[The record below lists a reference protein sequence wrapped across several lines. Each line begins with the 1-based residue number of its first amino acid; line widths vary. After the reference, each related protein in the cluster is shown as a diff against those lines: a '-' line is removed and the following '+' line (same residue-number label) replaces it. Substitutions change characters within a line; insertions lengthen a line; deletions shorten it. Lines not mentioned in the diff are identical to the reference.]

1 MIWVGTANHPDPT
14 TSSGLALQ
22 DRAAKAAAA
31 ERPGVVFIDT
41 WDLLAGRDGGWAAYV
56 IDPRDGTGKAV
67 RMADGFH
74 PNEAGSEL
82 LAPRRLVA
90 RARPPSPSEVLA
102 HPRVSGPDE
111 CSTPSGDAKPS
122 DQVSGGW
129 PGPWSRGGDCGRR

>member
-56 IDPRDGTGKAV
+56 IDPRDNTGKAV

-82 LAPRRLVA
+82 LAA
-90 RARPPSPSEVLA
+90 AIA
-102 HPRVSGPDE
+102 
-111 CSTPSGDAKPS
+111 
-122 DQVSGGW
+122 DQVKAALIA
-129 PGPWSRGGDCGRR
+129 RGAVL